1 MNNIILTGRLT
12 HEPECSFIPGSKTL
26 VCKFN
31 LAVSRDFKNKN
42 GEYDTDFIPIELFGQ
57 SAEYCQSYINK
68 GMKVLIQGSL
78 RVDRFEN
85 NKGEKKTYSK
95 VAGKRIEICES
106 KKQDKEAAEFIE
118 SENND
123 EVPF

>member
-42 GEYDTDFIPIELFGQ
+42 GEYDTDFIPIELMGKA
-57 SAEYCQSYINK
+57 AEFCANYITK
-68 GMKVLIQGSL
+68 GRLVGVQGSI
-78 RVDRFEN
+78 RVDRYET
-85 NKGEKKTYSK
+85 KKCMK
-95 VAGKRIEICES
+95 AR
-106 KKQDKEAAEFIE
+106 
-118 SENND
+118 
-123 EVPF
+123 

>member
-57 SAEYCQSYINK
+57 SAEYC
-68 GMKVLIQGSL
+68 
-78 RVDRFEN
+78 
-85 NKGEKKTYSK
+85 
-95 VAGKRIEICES
+95 
-106 KKQDKEAAEFIE
+106 
-118 SENND
+118 
-123 EVPF
+123 